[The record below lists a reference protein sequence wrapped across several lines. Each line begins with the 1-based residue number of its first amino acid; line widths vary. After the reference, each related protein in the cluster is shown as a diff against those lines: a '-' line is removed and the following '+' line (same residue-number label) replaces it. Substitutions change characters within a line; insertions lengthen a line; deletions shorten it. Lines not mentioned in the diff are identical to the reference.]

1 MNALA
6 VTGGFFIKDA
16 VKPSSCAD
24 MMWRRAFLL
33 VVLLLPG
40 WAMASA
46 PRVTFLNPGYSNEL
60 FWLSVSE
67 FMQAAADDLD
77 MQLTVLYAERDH
89 QRMVQQA
96 REVLNSAEPPDY
108 LVVVNETF
116 VGPELLRLTQGKPV
130 KLFML
135 LNTLTLAQQAQMGRP
150 REKHPQWIGALVPDN
165 IAAGRLIAQRL
176 IEQARRQGF
185 TEPLQLL
192 ALAGDNVTPAAL
204 EREQGLREALAS
216 EPNVQ
221 LQQLVYARWRRD
233 KALSKSLFLL
243 KRYPQ
248 AQLIWAAND
257 QMAFGALDA
266 LRSQEK
272 VPGQDVLVAALNNSD
287 AAFNAR
293 INNEFAVLMAGH
305 FTAGGWAMVLLY
317 DYANGHDFAPRAGVE
332 LRYPLFEEVTPAM
345 AKQLR
350 DRLNTADYAQLN
362 FKALSATHNPSL
374 ERYDFG
380 LKHLLSNP

>member
-1 MNALA
+1 M
-6 VTGGFFIKDA
+6 V
-16 VKPSSCAD
+16 
-24 MMWRRAFLL
+24 WRRAFLL

-40 WAMASA
+40 WVMASA

-135 LNTLTLAQQAQMGRP
+135 LNNLTLAQQAQTGRP

-165 IAAGRLIAQRL
+165 IAAGRLMAQRL

-192 ALAGDNVTPAAL
+192 ALAGVT
-204 EREQGLREALAS
+204 
-216 EPNVQ
+216 
-221 LQQLVYARWRRD
+221 
-233 KALSKSLFLL
+233 
-243 KRYPQ
+243 
-248 AQLIWAAND
+248 
-257 QMAFGALDA
+257 
-266 LRSQEK
+266 
-272 VPGQDVLVAALNNSD
+272 
-287 AAFNAR
+287 
-293 INNEFAVLMAGH
+293 
-305 FTAGGWAMVLLY
+305 
-317 DYANGHDFAPRAGVE
+317 
-332 LRYPLFEEVTPAM
+332 
-345 AKQLR
+345 
-350 DRLNTADYAQLN
+350 
-362 FKALSATHNPSL
+362 
-374 ERYDFG
+374 
-380 LKHLLSNP
+380 

>member
-1 MNALA
+1 MLLPCWALA
-6 VTGGFFIKDA
+6 N
-16 VKPSSCAD
+16 
-24 MMWRRAFLL
+24 
-33 VVLLLPG
+33 
-40 WAMASA
+40 A
-46 PRVTFLNPGYSNEL
+46 PRVTFLNPGYSDEL

-67 FMQAAADDLD
+67 FMQAAADDLG

-96 REVLNSAEPPDY
+96 RELLDSAELPDY

-116 VGPELLRLTQGKPV
+116 VAPELLRLTQGKSV

-135 LNTLTLAQQAQMGRP
+135 LNNLTPEQQTQMGQP
-150 REKHPQWIGALVPDN
+150 REKHAQWIGALVPDN
-165 IAAGRLIAQRL
+165 IAAGRLMAERL
-176 IEQARRQGF
+176 IEQARRQNF
-185 TEPLQLL
+185 SEPLHML
-192 ALAGDNVTPAAL
+192 ALGGDNVTPAAL
-204 EREQGLREALAS
+204 EREQGLREALAR
-216 EPNVQ
+216 EPSVQ
-221 LQQLVYARWRRD
+221 LQQLVYARWQRD
-233 KALSKSLFLL
+233 KALSKSLFML

-257 QMAFGALDA
+257 QMAFGAVDA
-266 LRSQEK
+266 LRSLQK

-305 FTAGGWAMVLLY
+305 FTAGGWAMVMLY
-317 DYANGHDFAPRAGVE
+317 DYANGHDFAQRTGVA

-350 DRLNTADYAQLN
+350 GHLSAKDYVGLN
-362 FKALSATHNPSL
+362 FKRLTATHNPTL
-374 ERYDFG
+374 KAYDFG
-380 LKHLLSNP
+380 LKHLMRGGASNR